1 MENWQLALVTLS
13 ALLVGALIPMLLQ
26 LRSSLH
32 RIELDLHATAGRL
45 APALEDVRAITH
57 RLRLV
62 ADGLEGRERDVG
74 ELVQSA
80 GDLARTLERLRHTTQ
95 VATAVATAV
104 AAGIQAFRATRTA
117 TADDEGAPDV
127 AGAPAASSNGRST
140 ARGPAEND
148 RRQGEAS

>member
-32 RIELDLHATAGRL
+32 RIEVDFHATAGRL
-45 APALEDVRAITH
+45 APALEDVRATAH

-74 ELVQSA
+74 DLVESA
-80 GDLARTLERLRHTTQ
+80 GDLARTIDRLRHTTQ
-95 VATAVATAV
+95 VATAVAAAV
-104 AAGIQAFRATRTA
+104 AAGIRAFRATHSTIA
-117 TADDEGAPDV
+117 SDDGAPDV
-127 AGAPAASSNGRST
+127 AAAPAPGSNGRTT
-140 ARGPAEND
+140 ARTAAEND
-148 RRQGEAS
+148 RTQGEPS